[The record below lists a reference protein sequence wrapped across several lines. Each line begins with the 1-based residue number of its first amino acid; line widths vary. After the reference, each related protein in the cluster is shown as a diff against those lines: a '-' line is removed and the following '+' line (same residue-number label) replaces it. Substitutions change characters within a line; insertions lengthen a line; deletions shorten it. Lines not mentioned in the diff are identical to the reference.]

1 MPPKRKIARNN
12 KKKKGAHAKDKN
24 TTAANSNIN
33 NNNNAH
39 SLSSSN
45 PLLPKNLTDGTNTTP
60 NENDGAHY
68 QQYKQATAAFWNGLR
83 SFLPESFPLT
93 KVNDLVRASIYIYD
107 ASVDVKEV
115 IYNCREQYQ
124 SSGANDDNDDD
135 DRDNL
140 LNAIDNLSEEEQTKF
155 KHVLVPHHIMAN
167 LKTSIEL
174 RSVVTNMYQCEGNN
188 DSGHTHMIRVLRH
201 CQKLLKGCRAMTRD
215 VRRVLKLVLWRKK
228 NSKVDGNHRTR
239 WKEEQHGVDA
249 GDYGDDIHDNDRF
262 HNRFAAFAHV
272 FDGEEEEEEE
282 SEPDSDVE
290 AIIQERKD
298 GIDSSPMTDETDVY
312 TIEQD
317 LIKGSDRLQACCF
330 LHTMERLMGL
340 VSHHYHV
347 LKVDVTASKC
357 SDPKMLM
364 QCAMVANTCMY
375 SVQRAEAALAID
387 YPYITSFYC
396 VLAVVYLPSVLA
408 VFEEDVLSSASEA
421 VRRKCDKAAMIKF
434 LGEVVECSFQ
444 NKGNMGRYN
453 DLVRKFSKKTG
464 VVHTE
469 VERIANCAKFLTD
482 LEIQSACEK
491 EFEENKRVQNMFR
504 EHGIN
509 QDSHQWLLAHTYIG
523 GERSILS
530 TLRWLQTVI
539 HISNETKLMS
549 IPGFFGTLWDEERNT
564 ASSIQGDL
572 DELFCGSILP
582 ELLEWCKTRN
592 LPHQRRRA
600 NGYAAISHSSMLDA
614 ISPHTPQTL
623 PILDMLR
630 KHMKK
635 NKDGPVPI
643 SLAFGMHCILTSIIE
658 MQGHGDVARHA
669 SNAEKSWNALFQSLE
684 THKMDSDVPNH
695 HNFFT
700 NVGRFT
706 TLNALPTTVG
716 EPSTQVSAKMAFFNP
731 LMAGSYLLF
740 ANYVIGLGL
749 GSCTVDSIG
758 QLRFVLHLYNAF
770 QKTGLLDDVP
780 LLKEADAVFK
790 DTQAVWV
797 LNDHP
802 DRGDF
807 CKRFLLAWG
816 YNSKAAAK
824 AIKAISSGINKGM
837 SERPQ
842 NDIR

>member
-1 MPPKRKIARNN
+1 MPPKRKGARNN
-12 KKKKGAHAKDKN
+12 KKKKGGK
-24 TTAANSNIN
+24 TAAHTNKEKN
-33 NNNNAH
+33 NTH

-45 PLLPKNLTDGTNTTP
+45 PLLPRNLTDGTNTTP

-83 SFLPESFPLT
+83 SLLPDSFPLT
-93 KVNDLVRASIYIYD
+93 KVNDLVRASKYIFY
-107 ASVDVKEV
+107 ASVDVKET
-115 IYNCREQYQ
+115 IHNCRGQYQ
-124 SSGANDDNDDD
+124 SSGVDDD
-135 DRDNL
+135 DRDDL
-140 LNAIDNLSEEEQTKF
+140 LNVIGNLSEEEQTKF

-167 LKTSIEL
+167 LETSIEL
-174 RSVVTNMYQCEGNN
+174 RSIVMNRYQCEGNN
-188 DSGHTHMIRVLRH
+188 DSGHIHMIRVLQH
-201 CQKLLKGCRAMTRD
+201 CQKWLKGCRAVMRD
-215 VRRVLKLVLWRKK
+215 VRQVLKQIQWRKK
-228 NSKVDGNHRTR
+228 NSKADGNHRTR
-239 WKEEQHGVDA
+239 RKEEQHGVDA
-249 GDYGDDIHDNDRF
+249 GYDHDIYDDDQF

-272 FDGEEEEEEE
+272 FDGEEAEDT
-282 SEPDSDVE
+282 EPESDVE

-298 GIDSSPMTDETDVY
+298 DIDSSPVTVETDIY

-330 LHTMERLMGL
+330 LYTMETLMGL
-340 VSHHYHV
+340 VSQHYHV

-387 YPYITSFYC
+387 YPYIDSFYC

-421 VRRKCDKAAMIKF
+421 SRKKCDKAAMIKF
-434 LGEVVECSFQ
+434 FGDVVGCSFQ
-444 NKGNMGRYN
+444 NKGNMGRYY
-453 DLVRKFSKKTG
+453 DLVQKFSMKTG
-464 VVHTE
+464 VAHTE
-469 VERIANCAKFLTD
+469 VDRIGRCAKMLTD
-482 LEIQSACEK
+482 LEIQSSFEK
-491 EFEENKRVQNMFR
+491 EFEVNKRMHNMFR
-504 EHGIN
+504 ENGIGK
-509 QDSHQWLLAHTYIG
+509 DSHQWLLAHTYIG

-530 TLRWLQTVI
+530 TLRWLQNVI
-539 HISNETKLMS
+539 HISRDETKLMS

-592 LPHQRRRA
+592 PPPQRRPA
-600 NGYAAISHSSMLDA
+600 NGYIAVSHGFMLDT
-614 ISPHTPQTL
+614 ISPHTQQTL
-623 PILDMLR
+623 PILHMLR
-630 KHMKK
+630 KHMKE

-684 THKMDSDVPNH
+684 THKMDSDIPNH
-695 HNFFT
+695 DSFFA
-700 NVGRFT
+700 NIERVNP
-706 TLNALPTTVG
+706 LNALPTPVG
-716 EPSTQVSAKMAFFNP
+716 TPSTQVSARMAFFNP

-740 ANYVIGLGL
+740 ANYAIGLGL

-770 QKTGLLDDVP
+770 QKTGLLYDVP

-802 DRGDF
+802 DRGEF

-816 YNSKAAAK
+816 FSSKGATK
-824 AIKAISSGINKGM
+824 AIEAISSGTIEM

-842 NDIR
+842 NDCR